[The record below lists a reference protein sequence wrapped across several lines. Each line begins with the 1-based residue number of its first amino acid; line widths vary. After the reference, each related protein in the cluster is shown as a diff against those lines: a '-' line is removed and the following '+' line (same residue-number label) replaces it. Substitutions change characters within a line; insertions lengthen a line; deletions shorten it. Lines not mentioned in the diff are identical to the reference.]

1 MPNKS
6 YLKGVRFEREIVEEL
21 RKEGYQ
27 SNRIA
32 GSHGFFDVFA
42 VNNENMRLIQA
53 KFDVNNGV
61 IEKAKEEL
69 RKIAVPLCCKKE
81 IWVKRSRQGWEIIEV

>member
-1 MPNKS
+1 MPNMS
-6 YLKGVRFEREIVEEL
+6 YLKGCRFEREIVEEL
-21 RKEGYQ
+21 RKNGYQ

-32 GSHGFFDVFA
+32 GSHGLWDVVA
-42 VNNENMRLIQA
+42 VNHEEVRLIQA

-61 IEKAKEEL
+61 IENTKEEL

-81 IWVKRSRQGWEIIEV
+81 IWVKRSRQGWDIIEV